1 MGNVKPVY
9 IKRVALELAEKYP
22 DEFNTDFENNKK
34 KVEELTDVPTRTM
47 RNKIAGYLVRYYK
60 KKLSE

>member
-22 DEFNTDFENNKK
+22 DEFNTDFENNKR
-34 KVEELTDVPTRTM
+34 KVEELTDVPTRKM

-60 KKLSE
+60 KKAQ